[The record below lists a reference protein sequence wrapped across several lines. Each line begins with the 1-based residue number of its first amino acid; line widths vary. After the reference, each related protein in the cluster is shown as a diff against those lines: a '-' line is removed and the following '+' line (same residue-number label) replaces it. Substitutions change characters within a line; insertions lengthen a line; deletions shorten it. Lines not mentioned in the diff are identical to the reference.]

1 MWLATSSESKHWKRP
16 NSGYVPRI
24 VGHLGRAVGHVL
36 ILGFH
41 GLGRRRA
48 HYNYERATAR
58 RGRLPESLGCTTDYR
73 HETGARRTPPRS
85 GRRRRRP
92 RPAPRA
98 AAASIHSLRTQLF
111 IRPARTRKAARSAPP
126 RERAAR
132 ARAPLPPPPARRHSP
147 TPARARP
154 PAHAPSAHP
163 PITLLQL
170 IS

>member
-1 MWLATSSESKHWKRP
+1 M
-16 NSGYVPRI
+16 
-24 VGHLGRAVGHVL
+24 GHIL

-41 GLGRRRA
+41 GLGRRQA

-73 HETGARRTPPRS
+73 HETGVRRTPPRS

-111 IRPARTRKAARSAPP
+111 IRPARTR
-126 RERAAR
+126 ERR
-132 ARAPLPPPPARRHSP
+132 ARHHHVSARHVLAPLPRPAPARRHSP
-147 TPARARP
+147 KPARARP

-163 PITLLQL
+163 QL
-170 IS
+170 